1 MENNIYKLEHR
12 GFWLGGVII
21 VLAENLEK
29 AKEIISETLIE
40 NGVGESQFNINDVAR
55 VEQIMPNVIYLST
68 GDY

>member
-1 MENNIYKLEHR
+1 MENNIYKLEHS